1 MRWVLVVAAFIVVPL
16 AELWAI
22 LSVGDTIGVL
32 PTIAILLVDSI
43 LGGLLLRS
51 QGRGAWRRFV
61 EALQTG
67 RVPSRE
73 LADGL
78 LIVVG
83 GALLLTPGFLTDV
96 AGVLLLIPPT
106 RALARRGLERTIA
119 RRLSAGLA
127 GAARDARSEP
137 GARSRGAGY
146 DVEGTATEHDG
157 APTHGGPRRIRR

>member
-22 LSVGDTIGVL
+22 LSVGDAIGVL

-83 GALLLTPGFLTDV
+83 GALLLTP
-96 AGVLLLIPPT
+96 A
-106 RALARRGLERTIA
+106 
-119 RRLSAGLA
+119 S
-127 GAARDARSEP
+127 
-137 GARSRGAGY
+137 
-146 DVEGTATEHDG
+146 
-157 APTHGGPRRIRR
+157 

>member
-1 MRWVLVVAAFIVVPL
+1 MRWILVVVAFIVVPL

-22 LSVGDTIGVL
+22 LSVGDAIGVL
-32 PTIAILLVDSI
+32 PTILILLADSI
-43 LGGLLLRS
+43 LGSLLLRW

-61 EALQTG
+61 DALRTA
-67 RVPSRE
+67 RMPSRE

-83 GALLLTPGFLTDV
+83 AALLLTPGFLTDV
-96 AGVLLLIPPT
+96 AGLLLLIPPT
-106 RALARRGLERTIA
+106 RALARRGLERGIA

-127 GAARDARSEP
+127 DAARDPRAGPRARH
-137 GARSRGAGY
+137 RGTAY

-157 APTHGGPRRIRR
+157 APVPGGPPRIER